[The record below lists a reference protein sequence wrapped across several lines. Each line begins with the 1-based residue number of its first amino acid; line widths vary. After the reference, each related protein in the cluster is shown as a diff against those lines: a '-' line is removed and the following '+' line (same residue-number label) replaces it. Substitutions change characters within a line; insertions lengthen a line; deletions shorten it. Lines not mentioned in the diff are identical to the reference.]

1 MVLLMGHYPCEY
13 WLFDVLTMP
22 RWLRFIDRFRKS
34 RAEAKALH
42 PLLARMIT
50 ERRSEAYSG
59 GKDLLW
65 RLANARDRDTR
76 ETLTIPELEDEVLT
90 LGSTSVTSLQA
101 YSWIWYLLALHP
113 WAEARVEAELD
124 AVLDDRS
131 PQADDLGRLVYLRK
145 VVDEAMRL
153 YPPLPVMLRAA
164 ASDDLVCGP
173 PIPRKTGV
181 AVIPS
186 VVHRHP

>member
-50 ERRSEAYSG
+50 ERRSEGYAG

-65 RLANARDRDTR
+65 RLANARGRDTG
-76 ETLTIPELEDEVLT
+76 ENPTIPGIEEEGVAP
-90 LGSTSVTSLQA
+90 GSTPVTSLQGL
-101 YSWIWYLLALHP
+101 IWLWGLLAGDPL
-113 WAEARVEAELD
+113 AEKRVEARAD
-124 AVLDDRS
+124 A
-131 PQADDLGRLVYLRK
+131 G
-145 VVDEAMRL
+145 
-153 YPPLPVMLRAA
+153 
-164 ASDDLVCGP
+164 
-173 PIPRKTGV
+173 
-181 AVIPS
+181 
-186 VVHRHP
+186 